1 MLLSNCTVQP
11 PITGRSQ
18 RVLLTQRREESPT
31 VLQEYFN
38 QEPCRSVHL
47 REDTGARREFVN
59 LRPDTEDETN
69 AHL

>member
-1 MLLSNCTVQP
+1 M
-11 PITGRSQ
+11 
-18 RVLLTQRREESPT
+18 LLTQRREESPT

-47 REDTGARREFVN
+47 REDTGARREFVK